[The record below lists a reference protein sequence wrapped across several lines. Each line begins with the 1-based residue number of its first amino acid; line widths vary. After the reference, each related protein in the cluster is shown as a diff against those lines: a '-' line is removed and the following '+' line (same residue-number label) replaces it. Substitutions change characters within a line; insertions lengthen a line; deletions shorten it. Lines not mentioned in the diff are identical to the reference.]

1 MQWLFYMIMQTVC
14 VVQRL
19 HMKDM
24 VYWFKS
30 GSIYSLCGSFPPF
43 LPSLSIRWLSLAPF
57 LIHPVNLF
65 SFLPLAVCLHL
76 YISFSHSLVFAP
88 ALLPSLRV
96 SFSFL
101 PYSFLR
107 HFFFQFSTS
116 VPALVCSFV
125 SQDFSSVW
133 SHLSLSLLID
143 WLTLLSVCLA
153 CVVY

>member
-107 HFFFQFSTS
+107 HFFFSSFLHLYLLWFVPSFHRIFPLFDLTS
-116 VPALVCSFV
+116 HYLSWLI
-125 SQDFSSVW
+125 D
-133 SHLSLSLLID
+133 SHCSLS
-143 WLTLLSVCLA
+143 A
-153 CVVY
+153 